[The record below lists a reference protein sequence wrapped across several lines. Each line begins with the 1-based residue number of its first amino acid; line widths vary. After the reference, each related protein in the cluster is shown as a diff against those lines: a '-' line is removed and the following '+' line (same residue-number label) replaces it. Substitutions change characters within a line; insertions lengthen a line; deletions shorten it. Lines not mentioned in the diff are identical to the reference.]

1 MRNKMLACLRYNL
14 KKLLSSPVTYLVIVL
29 TVLFVDR
36 EILPVRNYLRDSG
49 ELVSWPGL
57 LTYLLDY
64 APLTLLLGL
73 AMIALLSHLP
83 MTDEAQV
90 YIMARSGRKS
100 WARAQVGM
108 VFVVAVAYMVLVALT
123 VLLWISPY
131 VDWSGGWSDGI
142 LAFVEGGAYET
153 YDSLLSYDPW
163 VMRTYAPW
171 AAALMELAL
180 HALAYGFVAL
190 LVYVGNVLFGRRG
203 GVLLGVLP
211 LAADALMA
219 SFYAGLPNYFSPV
232 TLSRAT
238 MLDYGDGAGYPP
250 VWYAFVALMA
260 LCALFAYLS
269 VRLSMKKELRI

>member
-1 MRNKMLACLRYNL
+1 MRNKALACLRYNL

-36 EILPVRNYLRDSG
+36 EIMPIRNYLRDSG
-49 ELVSWPGL
+49 DLVSWPGL

-64 APLTLLLGL
+64 APLTLLMGL
-73 AMIALLSHLP
+73 AVIALLSRLP

-90 YIMARSGRKS
+90 YIMVRSGRRS
-100 WARAQVGM
+100 WALAQVGM
-108 VFVVAVAYMVLVALT
+108 IFVVVVAYMLLVALSA
-123 VLLWISPY
+123 LLWISPH

-142 LAFVEGGAYET
+142 YAFVEGGAYET

-163 VMRTYAPW
+163 VMRAYSPW
-171 AAALMELAL
+171 SAALIGLSL

-190 LVYVGNVLFGRRG
+190 LAYVGNVLVGRRG

-211 LAADALMA
+211 LAADALMTD
-219 SFYAGLPNYFSPV
+219 FYGGFYNHFSPV
-232 TLSRAT
+232 TLSRVT
-238 MLDYGDGAGYPP
+238 MLDYGDGAGQPP
-250 VWYAFVALMA
+250 VWYAFVVLAA

-269 VRLSMKKELRI
+269 VRLSMKKEIRL

>member
-1 MRNKMLACLRYNL
+1 
-14 KKLLSSPVTYLVIVL
+14 
-29 TVLFVDR
+29 
-36 EILPVRNYLRDSG
+36 
-49 ELVSWPGL
+49 
-57 LTYLLDY
+57 
-64 APLTLLLGL
+64 
-73 AMIALLSHLP
+73 
-83 MTDEAQV
+83 
-90 YIMARSGRKS
+90 MARSGRKS
-100 WARAQVGM
+100 WARAQVALI
-108 VFVVAVAYMVLVALT
+108 FVVAVAYMVLVALT

>member
-14 KKLLSSPVTYLVIVL
+14 KKLFSSPVAYLVIVL

-100 WARAQVGM
+100 WARAQVALI
-108 VFVVAVAYMVLVALT
+108 FVVAVAYMVLVALT

-250 VWYAFVALMA
+250 VWYAFVVLTA
-260 LCALFAYLS
+260 LCALLAYLS

>member
-219 SFYAGLPNYFSPV
+219 SFYAGLPNYFSPI

-250 VWYAFVALMA
+250 VWYAFVVLMA
-260 LCALFAYLS
+260 LCALLAYLS

>member
-100 WARAQVGM
+100 WARAQVALI
-108 VFVVAVAYMVLVALT
+108 FVVAVAYMVLVALT

-142 LAFVEGGAYET
+142 LTFVEGGAYET

-250 VWYAFVALMA
+250 VWYAFVVLTA
-260 LCALFAYLS
+260 LCALLAYLS

>member
-219 SFYAGLPNYFSPV
+219 SFYAGLPNYFSPI

>member
-100 WARAQVGM
+100 WARAQVAM
-108 VFVVAVAYMVLVALT
+108 IFVVAVAYMVLVALT

>member
-100 WARAQVGM
+100 WARAQVALI
-108 VFVVAVAYMVLVALT
+108 FVVAVAYMVLVALT
-123 VLLWISPY
+123 VLWWISPY

>member
-100 WARAQVGM
+100 WARAQVALI
-108 VFVVAVAYMVLVALT
+108 FVVAVAYMVLVALT
-123 VLLWISPY
+123 VLLWISAY
-131 VDWSGGWSDGI
+131 VEWSGGWSDGI

>member
-250 VWYAFVALMA
+250 VWYAFVVLMA
-260 LCALFAYLS
+260 LCALLAYLS

>member
-57 LTYLLDY
+57 LTY

-100 WARAQVGM
+100 WARAQVALI
-108 VFVVAVAYMVLVALT
+108 FVVAVAYMVLVALT

>member
-36 EILPVRNYLRDSG
+36 EIMPIRNYLRDSG
-49 ELVSWPGL
+49 DLISWPGL

-64 APLTLLLGL
+64 APLTLLMGL
-73 AMIALLSHLP
+73 AVIALLSRLP

-100 WARAQVGM
+100 WARAQVALI
-108 VFVVAVAYMVLVALT
+108 FVVAVAYMVLVALT

>member
-1 MRNKMLACLRYNL
+1 MRNKMLACLRYNI
-14 KKLLSSPVTYLVIVL
+14 KKLLASPVTYLVIVL
-29 TVLFVDR
+29 TILFVDR
-36 EILPVRNYLRDSG
+36 EILPVRNYLRDTG
-49 ELVSWPGL
+49 TLVSWPGL

-64 APLTLLLGL
+64 APLTLLMGL
-73 AMIALLSHLP
+73 AIIALLSPLP

-90 YIMARSGRKS
+90 YIMVRSGRRS
-100 WARAQVGM
+100 WARAQVAM
-108 VFVVAVAYMVLVALT
+108 IFVVSVVYMLLVALA

-211 LAADALMA
+211 L
-219 SFYAGLPNYFSPV
+219 
-232 TLSRAT
+232 R
-238 MLDYGDGAGYPP
+238 
-250 VWYAFVALMA
+250 
-260 LCALFAYLS
+260 
-269 VRLSMKKELRI
+269 

>member
-100 WARAQVGM
+100 WARAQVALI
-108 VFVVAVAYMVLVALT
+108 FVVAVAYMVLVALT

-219 SFYAGLPNYFSPV
+219 SFYAGLPNYFSPI

-250 VWYAFVALMA
+250 VWYAFVVLMA
-260 LCALFAYLS
+260 LCALLAYLS

>member
-1 MRNKMLACLRYNL
+1 MRNKMLACLRYNI
-14 KKLLSSPVTYLVIVL
+14 KKLLASPVTYLVIVL
-29 TVLFVDR
+29 TILFVDR
-36 EILPVRNYLRDSG
+36 EILPVRNYLRDTG
-49 ELVSWPGL
+49 TLVSWPGL

-64 APLTLLLGL
+64 APLTLLMGL
-73 AMIALLSHLP
+73 AIIALLSPLP

-90 YIMARSGRKS
+90 YIMVRSGRRS
-100 WARAQVGM
+100 WARAQVAM
-108 VFVVAVAYMVLVALT
+108 IFVVSVVYMLLVALA

-219 SFYAGLPNYFSPV
+219 DFYAGLPNFFSPV

-238 MLDYGDGAGYPP
+238 MLDYGDGAGFPP
-250 VWYAFVALMA
+250 VWYAFAVLAL
-260 LCALFAYLS
+260 LCAIFACVS
-269 VRLSMKKELRI
+269 VHLSMKKELRI

>member
-100 WARAQVGM
+100 WARAQVALI
-108 VFVVAVAYMVLVALT
+108 FVVAVAYMVLVALT

-269 VRLSMKKELRI
+269 VRLSMKKELRT